1 MSDQRLYD
9 PKNPN
14 LYGYRVCRVD
24 QSLWQFIRGKLY
36 KWRSEALWS
45 LYGRDRIVAEYV
57 HREQSA
63 PGIVENWVARQIL
76 KYLYEF

>member
-1 MSDQRLYD
+1 MSDQRIYD
-9 PKNPN
+9 PANPN
-14 LYGYRVCRVD
+14 LHGFRVCRHD
-24 QSLWQFIRGKLY
+24 PSLREFVWGKLY

-45 LYGRDRIVAEYV
+45 LYGRDRIVAEYL

-63 PGIVENWVARQIL
+63 PGIIENWVARQIL